1 MRGNSKYFSSENPFG
16 VCVKNETANIRV
28 QIMQSKSE
36 EMQRKTTEE
45 ERKRYIYIYREEVS
59 QPSL

>member
-45 ERKRYIYIYREEVS
+45 
-59 QPSL
+59 